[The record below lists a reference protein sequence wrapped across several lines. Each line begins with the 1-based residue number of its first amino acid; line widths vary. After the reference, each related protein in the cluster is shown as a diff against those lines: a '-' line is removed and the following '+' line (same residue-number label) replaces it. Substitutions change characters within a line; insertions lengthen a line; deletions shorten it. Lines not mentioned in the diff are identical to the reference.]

1 MAGQPASRD
10 PVVERADVVRV
21 LQRAGLDEQDIATAL
36 SGVQFPDRVSHIA
49 TQLMHLGI
57 TRDRLIDRMGGS
69 P

>member
-1 MAGQPASRD
+1 MAGQPESRD
-10 PVVERADVVRV
+10 PVVERADVVKI

-36 SGVQFPDRVSHIA
+36 RGVQFPERASQIA

-57 TRDRLIDRMGGS
+57 TRERLIDRMGGS

>member
-1 MAGQPASRD
+1 MAGQPESRN
-10 PVVERADVVRV
+10 PVVERADVVRI

-36 SGVQFPDRVSHIA
+36 SDMQFPDRASHVA

-57 TRDRLIDRMGGS
+57 TRDSLIDRMGGS